1 MVQVM
6 KNRRYHSGIGR
17 SPYEAMF
24 GRKIMLGNED
34 HQEVI
39 EEEKENLQPDE
50 EVVNFNFQSI
60 NF

>member
-1 MVQVM
+1 
-6 KNRRYHSGIGR
+6 
-17 SPYEAMF
+17 
-24 GRKIMLGNED
+24 MLGNED